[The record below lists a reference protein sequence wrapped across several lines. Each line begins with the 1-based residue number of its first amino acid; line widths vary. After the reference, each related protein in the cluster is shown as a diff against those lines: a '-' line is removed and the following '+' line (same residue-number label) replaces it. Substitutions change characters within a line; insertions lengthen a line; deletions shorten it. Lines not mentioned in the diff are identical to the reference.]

1 MNQTQQTTGQAPVT
15 RHVAAN
21 GLSFCVETRGDP
33 EGEPV
38 IFVMG
43 LAAQMTLWPEAFLD
57 AYADAGYQVIRF
69 DNRDIGLSSHLTERL
84 TGHPVAV
91 MARHRLG
98 LRVAS
103 PYTLHDMAADV
114 RELMDALGLV
124 SAHLVG
130 ASMGGMISQ
139 LVAATYPDRVRSL
152 TLIMTSTNSPRLP
165 LPQPKLI
172 WKLAGVGARGHTEQA
187 VVARSMAFWKVIQS
201 PAYPIDET
209 DVRARIAR
217 DFHRSYHP
225 AGILRQTRAIMATG
239 SLSSMTRRI
248 QVPTVIIHG
257 DADPL
262 VRPVAARQLKHLLPH
277 ARLEMIA
284 GMGHDLPEPLLGE
297 FATLSQQTMAAA
309 S

>member
-1 MNQTQQTTGQAPVT
+1 MTQTQQTPAHAPEIH
-15 RHVAAN
+15 RVAAN

-33 EGEPV
+33 AGEPV

-43 LAAQMTLWPEAFLD
+43 LAAQMTLWPDAFLD
-57 AYADAGYQVIRF
+57 AYAEAGYRVIRF
-69 DNRDIGLSSHLTERL
+69 DNRDIGLTSHLTDRL
-84 TGHPVAV
+84 TGHPVTV

-98 LRVAS
+98 LRVAA

-114 RELMDALGLV
+114 RELMDALGLR

-152 TLIMTSTNSPRLP
+152 TLIMTSTNSPKLP
-165 LPQPKLI
+165 LPKPKLI
-172 WKLAGVGARGHTEQA
+172 WKLAGVGARGHDEES
-187 VVARSMAFWKVIQS
+187 VVARSMAFWEVIQS
-201 PAYPIDET
+201 PAYPIDKT
-209 DVRARIAR
+209 DVRQRIAR

-248 QVPTVIIHG
+248 GVPTVIIHG

-262 VRPVAARQLKHLLPH
+262 VRPVAAQQLKYLIPH
-277 ARLEMIA
+277 ARLELIA
-284 GMGHDLPEPLLGE
+284 GMGHDLPEPLLTD
-297 FATLSQQTMAAA
+297 FAAISQQTMAAA
-309 S
+309 G